1 MSAARTFVTFRFL
14 ILLPICGL
22 ALLMSCRARQ
32 QGAFILP
39 KSAGL
44 PTENGV
50 YVLDSGS
57 FTRLTDNS
65 PGPDAEDV
73 KHRIFS
79 KDLSILVFEE
89 WVKDP
94 AQNINSIAIM
104 DYKSIGEP
112 SMDQV
117 NAKVESVQNHHDMFI
132 ILPEQPMR
140 PGLYTLQIGNKSHD
154 YQLGVKTPDI
164 AAYWNS
170 VLKERPNS
178 WQAHNHLGAI
188 LFMKNDIKGAYPHF
202 LKAVQLNPQ
211 NCESN
216 NNLGL
221 ALSKL
226 GRKRE
231 AIHEFE
237 TALTIIDDS
246 AIATNLANT
255 YLEVKQ
261 YDDAVKA
268 YQHALTLNQNNST
281 AHCNLGYALMQRGK
295 VDEAIVEFRKTVELD
310 PSMTQGK
317 ADLEQALRVKANKP

>member
-39 KSAGL
+39 KGAGL

-140 PGLYTLQIGNKSHD
+140 PGLYTVQIGNGSHD
-154 YQLGVKTPDI
+154 YQFGVETPDI

-188 LFMKNDIKGAYPHF
+188 LFMQNDIKGAY
-202 LKAVQLNPQ
+202 AQ
-211 NCESN
+211 N
-216 NNLGL
+216 
-221 ALSKL
+221 
-226 GRKRE
+226 R
-231 AIHEFE
+231 
-237 TALTIIDDS
+237 
-246 AIATNLANT
+246 
-255 YLEVKQ
+255 
-261 YDDAVKA
+261 
-268 YQHALTLNQNNST
+268 
-281 AHCNLGYALMQRGK
+281 
-295 VDEAIVEFRKTVELD
+295 
-310 PSMTQGK
+310 
-317 ADLEQALRVKANKP
+317 LRVVRQVHYSLHNENSLDLGKIRVRQRLLTKNSPVIERRASRYRNLRGAMLFGCTRFYLSI